1 MLILLIINMS
11 YSWKSTESK
20 AYDWTKDRYIPYDG
34 STWVT
39 ASKKAVKYY
48 MDPRNFLDER
58 GIFQFESLE
67 YQRGS
72 QTQSG
77 VENIL
82 KNTPMYNKKYTYKS
96 CG

>member
-1 MLILLIINMS
+1 
-11 YSWKSTESK
+11 
-20 AYDWTKDRYIPYDG
+20 
-34 STWVT
+34 
-39 ASKKAVKYY
+39 

-82 KNTPMYNKKYTYKS
+82 KNTPMYNKKYTYKKQRQK
-96 CG
+96 CECQIFKNIYDGCKKI